1 MMLFPQEPKIKRNAR
16 DITKEYLERDDS
28 CIDNVTVNQIVT
40 RNIQSFE
47 PNNRDDWDRIN
58 DWQDY
63 PVDRKLDFK

>member
-16 DITKEYLERDDS
+16 DITKEYLERDDN

-47 PNNRDDWDRIN
+47 PNNKDDWDRIN